1 MHELLKTWK
10 PSKAEPWDFDSAA
23 HLWRRAGFS
32 AATEQVRSTLQRTPA
47 DAVRQM
53 VDGPGKE
60 PATEELEFI
69 YQSVLGSDK
78 VDDARAWILM
88 RMVRS
93 EHQLREKL
101 ALFWHGHF
109 ATSFAKVRDVGWM
122 MRQYRLF
129 LNDGLGK
136 FPVLLDAVARDPAMI
151 RWLDNETNRKGQ
163 ANENYAREVFELF
176 TLGEGN
182 YSEQDIREA
191 ARAFTGWHIMREQ
204 FHFARSLHDRG
215 EKTIFG
221 QTGKFGGEDV
231 QRLALEQDAC
241 GRFLA
246 GKLLRFFVMP
256 EPDEAVVTSLGAAMK
271 KNGYD
276 VAATMRIVL
285 GSRLFFSPQARRSI
299 VKSPIDFVVGS
310 ARALELRQT
319 NTKAAVPTLRLMG
332 QDVLSPPNVKGWPG
346 DRAWIN
352 TATWLTRVR
361 AARAIAAQAKQS
373 LGVDGS
379 ALALLGRPL
388 PPEERASLQSS
399 GAGSAETVQALLTL
413 PEVHLA

>member
-1 MHELLKTWK
+1 M
-10 PSKAEPWDFDSAA
+10 
-23 HLWRRAGFS
+23 
-32 AATEQVRSTLQRTPA
+32 
-47 DAVRQM
+47 
-53 VDGPGKE
+53 
-60 PATEELEFI
+60 
-69 YQSVLGSDK
+69 
-78 VDDARAWILM
+78 
-88 RMVRS
+88 
-93 EHQLREKL
+93 
-101 ALFWHGHF
+101 FWHGHF
-109 ATSFAKVRDVGWM
+109 ATSIAKVRDLSWM
-122 MRQYRLF
+122 LRQYRIF

-176 TLGEGN
+176 TLGDGN
-182 YSEQDIREA
+182 YTEQDIQEA

-256 EPDEAVVTSLGAAMK
+256 DPDDAIVVSLGAVMK
-271 KNGYD
+271 ANGYD
-276 VAATMRIVL
+276 IAETMRIVL
-285 GSRLFFSPQARRSI
+285 GSRLFFGPQARRSL

-310 ARALELRQT
+310 ARALELKQT
-319 NTKAAVPTLRLMG
+319 NAKAAVPLLRLMG
-332 QDVLSPPNVKGWPG
+332 QDVLAPPNVKGWPG

-361 AARAIAAQAKQS
+361 AARAIAAQAKRS

-379 ALALLGRPL
+379 ALAVLGRPL

-399 GAGSAETVQALLTL
+399 GAGNADRVQALLTL
-413 PEVHLA
+413 PEAHLA